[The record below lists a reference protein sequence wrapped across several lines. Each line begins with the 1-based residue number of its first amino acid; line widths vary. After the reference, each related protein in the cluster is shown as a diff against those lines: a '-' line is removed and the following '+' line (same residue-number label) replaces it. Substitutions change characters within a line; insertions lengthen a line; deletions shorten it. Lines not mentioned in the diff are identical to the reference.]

1 MQCQRSKRPAECT
14 NRPGECTSR
23 PGDSRTFARVCIVRC
38 ALCTQ
43 KLWERRMRERL
54 SVCRWNLISIVV
66 IYRTLASFYST
77 VHTRRPVFHTIGP
90 VLKYG
95 VGQYWISKQRTA
107 HMYPPYTTLRY
118 STCHYWAQ
126 ILTFHLLPKRESI
139 QKSRVVAE
147 TYISRIMTPNTHLK
161 LSSHARHINSMCS
174 TVHWTVLK
182 NYQIWRICRCT
193 SALAFRTRI
202 YKNVKLRVH
211 ENEI

>member
-1 MQCQRSKRPAECT
+1 MCSVYTEALGTQNEGAAECLQMESHFDCCDIPNT
-14 NRPGECTSR
+14 GQFLQYSTHAKARFPHNRAGPQ
-23 PGDSRTFARVCIVRC
+23 IRC
-38 ALCTQ
+38 A
-43 KLWERRMRERL
+43 
-54 SVCRWNLISIVV
+54 
-66 IYRTLASFYST
+66 
-77 VHTRRPVFHTIGP
+77 
-90 VLKYG
+90 
-95 VGQYWISKQRTA
+95 QYWISKQRTA